1 MRKAIAIIAGI
12 LVLAFVDYGIA
23 ARERVVTQGRV
34 LLLELTP
41 VDPRSLMQG
50 DYMALRFVVA
60 RGVSRSAAADGR
72 IVLAVDNDGVAR
84 FRRLDDGAPLA
95 PGEARLRYRI
105 RNGDVKLATNAF
117 FFEEGRGGDYQGAR
131 YGEFRVADDGDA
143 VLTGLRDV
151 NRALLGR

>member
-1 MRKAIAIIAGI
+1 MRKAIAILAGI
-12 LVLAFVDYGIA
+12 AVLAAVDYGIA